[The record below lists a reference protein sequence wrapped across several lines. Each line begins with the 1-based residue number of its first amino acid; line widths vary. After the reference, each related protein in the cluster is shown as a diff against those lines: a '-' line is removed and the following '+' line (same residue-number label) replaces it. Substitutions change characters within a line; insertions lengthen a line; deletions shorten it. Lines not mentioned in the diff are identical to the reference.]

1 MSSSLGPAF
10 SEISVLPWAQRNG
23 ASTPG
28 MEISETIN
36 KSFLLGF
43 FFPQEFIT
51 ATKTLDENYIVNIKY
66 QIEIF
71 KF

>member
-10 SEISVLPWAQRNG
+10 SEISVLPRAQRNG

-36 KSFLLGF
+36 KSFLLVF
-43 FFPQEFIT
+43 SQEFIT
-51 ATKTLDENYIVNIKY
+51 ATKTLDENYTVIIKY